1 MARSTPESFE
11 KRQRE
16 RRKRQKREEKL
27 ERRLIRNDEKK
38 LAKEEG
44 RSPDSEAPVT
54 DPQADREL
62 DRDPPE

>member
-38 LAKEEG
+38 AAKEEG
-44 RSPDSEAPVT
+44 RVPDWRAP
-54 DPQADREL
+54 
-62 DRDPPE
+62 DPPPDEDLPE

>member
-27 ERRLIRNDEKK
+27 ERRLIRGDDKK
-38 LAKEEG
+38 DAKEQGLPEETEEP
-44 RSPDSEAPVT
+44 RNP
-54 DPQADREL
+54 L
-62 DRDPPE
+62 DD